1 MSVLSL
7 RKSVVISWK
16 AQRHIFILK
25 DKGQEGIQNLH
36 SNEGCECGN
45 HSCLDTLEF
54 KKFPEFILCN
64 YILNYSVL
72 QEVLIVLITI

>member
-1 MSVLSL
+1 MKDVNVEITVAL
-7 RKSVVISWK
+7 
-16 AQRHIFILK
+16 ILLK
-25 DKGQEGIQNLH
+25 
-36 SNEGCECGN
+36 
-45 HSCLDTLEF
+45 EF